1 MNTAMTT
8 HNFGERPEAAG
19 GAKGEV
25 VTPQASEFQT
35 LKLLVKQQLKD
46 VEIEEKEDKIIVR
59 KEDLE
64 ITIEN
69 WRGDYDYW
77 VWEINVSNE
86 LGKANIYIS
95 SAEQTFDLVA
105 YPKNTKVEMNNKIK
119 NERVE
124 EDLYICT
131 QADIAL
137 DEIKEII
144 NSYEEYGL
152 AGMYYYFAEFLE
164 PELSFLE
171 P

>member
-8 HNFGERPEAAG
+8 HNFGERPEVAPPTE
-19 GAKGEV
+19 GEV
-25 VTPQASEFQT
+25 VSVGASEFQT
-35 LKLLVKQQLKD
+35 LKLLVKQLKD
-46 VEIEEKEDKIIVR
+46 IEVEEEQDKIVIR
-59 KEDLE
+59 KNGLE
-64 ITIEN
+64 IKLEN
-69 WRGDYDYW
+69 WGDKYDYW
-77 VWEINVSNE
+77 VWEINAENE
-86 LGKANIYIS
+86 LGDKVNIYIS

-131 QADIAL
+131 QSDIAL